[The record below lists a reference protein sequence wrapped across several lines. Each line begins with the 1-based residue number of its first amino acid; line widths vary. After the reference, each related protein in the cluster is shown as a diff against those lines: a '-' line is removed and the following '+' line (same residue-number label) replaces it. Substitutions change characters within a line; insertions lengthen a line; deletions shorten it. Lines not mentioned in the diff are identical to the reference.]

1 MPKRG
6 RKAKQRARKRS
17 SGNASLEQ
25 DVEQASETE
34 EYAPLAD
41 VMGASVVEHHS
52 DSSAG
57 HILQRVCSYGS
68 AHTGPLPAEKMLS
81 ELFKLSLEE
90 MEHRSQE
97 AELCDLGTDV
107 YSGRLQFFTEF
118 QAAQR
123 PKTEADPQSG
133 EKACA
138 MGFHWVLFKPTDG
151 RQERGLKQI
160 VYDACKIMRQP
171 GSVKFTLKP
180 RLEGKCDLIDQLW
193 RV

>member
-6 RKAKQRARKRS
+6 RKAKQRARKRG
-17 SGNASLEQ
+17 SGDASFEQ
-25 DVEQASETE
+25 DVEEAEETE

-68 AHTGPLPAEKMLS
+68 AHTGP
-81 ELFKLSLEE
+81 LSLEE

-133 EKACA
+133 EKARA